1 MYRRSRS
8 AFLAG
13 ALLGAVLVFAGV
25 AGAHSTQGGNDSGG
39 MMKKGTMDEGMMQHG
54 TMASMH
60 EMMEMMARCNEMM
73 GRMQAKHDA
82 QPGNEQPATGADDA
96 S

>member
-1 MYRRSRS
+1 MAINRRSRS
-8 AFLAG
+8 GFIAS

-25 AGAHSTQGGNDSGG
+25 AGAHSIQGGNDSGG

-60 EMMEMMARCNEMM
+60 EMMARCSDMM
-73 GRMQAKHDA
+73 DRMQTKHGA